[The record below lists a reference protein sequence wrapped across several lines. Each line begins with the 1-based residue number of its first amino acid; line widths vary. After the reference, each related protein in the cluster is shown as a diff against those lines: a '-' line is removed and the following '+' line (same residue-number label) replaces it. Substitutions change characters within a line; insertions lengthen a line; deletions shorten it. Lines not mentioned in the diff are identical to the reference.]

1 MNLPFVTEVIKKLV
15 PQIGA
20 TVLIEPEYGFVG
32 QITFKNGKQTFF
44 RNTRFEINNH
54 ASVAIVQDKG
64 YASFF
69 LKQFGYKVPQ
79 EQTFFSDKLC
89 SKLIKKRTIDDG
101 YAFAKNLGF
110 PIIVKPNDLSKGILV
125 AKVYNKEEYYQTAQQ
140 IFSNTSVLLVQKFY
154 SGNDYRVV
162 VLDGEI
168 VSAYQRMPL
177 SAIGDGKSNIL
188 EIIEQKKKTILQ
200 ENRDVTIDLDDFR
213 IAAKLQKQGL
223 TLNSIIPKNTRINL
237 LDNAN
242 LSNGGEAIDVTKQIH
257 PDFQKLAISVTKDI
271 GLRLGGVDIITSDIT
286 QPMQDYAIIEINGA
300 PGLEHYAAIG
310 EQQMKVVEEL
320 YLKILKAIEMGN
332 G

>member
-200 ENRDVTIDLDDFR
+200 ENRDVTIDLDDFS
-213 IAAKLQKQGL
+213 A
-223 TLNSIIPKNTRINL
+223 T
-237 LDNAN
+237 
-242 LSNGGEAIDVTKQIH
+242 
-257 PDFQKLAISVTKDI
+257 
-271 GLRLGGVDIITSDIT
+271 
-286 QPMQDYAIIEINGA
+286 
-300 PGLEHYAAIG
+300 
-310 EQQMKVVEEL
+310 
-320 YLKILKAIEMGN
+320 
-332 G
+332 